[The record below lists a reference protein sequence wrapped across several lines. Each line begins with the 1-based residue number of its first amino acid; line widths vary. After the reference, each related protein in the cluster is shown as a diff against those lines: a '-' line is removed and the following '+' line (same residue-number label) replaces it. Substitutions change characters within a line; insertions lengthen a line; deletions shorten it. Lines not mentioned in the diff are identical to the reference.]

1 MRKLLLAAV
10 LLASLAS
17 CQKKMEEPGGT
28 GAEKL
33 ANEWWVTLTQN
44 GADVYDLGHFKI
56 ATYNPS
62 TGNDSLWIDDLKNGY
77 GFKTKVAA
85 DWNGST
91 FSNPAATNLYFN
103 PASPASFPQT
113 VTIGGGKVLA
123 GAGRS
128 RSGNVTDSIY
138 MTVEFSDDPGTQ
150 YVLSGHARTNFA
162 EDEY

>member
-1 MRKLLLAAV
+1 LALVLLAA
-10 LLASLAS
+10 LAS

-56 ATYNPS
+56 TTYNPA
-62 TGNDSLWIDDLKNGY
+62 TGTDSLWIDDDKNGY

-85 DWNGST
+85 DWNAST
-91 FSNPAATNLYFN
+91 FGSAASNLYFN

-113 VTIGGGKVLA
+113 VTIVGGKVLA
-123 GAGRS
+123 AAGRS
-128 RSGNVTDSIY
+128 RTGNVTDSIC

-150 YVLSGHARTNFA
+150 FVLSGHARTMFA